1 MPGSN
6 LSTSRRRARRR
17 LDERLDVMRRHLVAF
32 SVPHGGWVAGIR
44 EALGMTRSDLAR
56 RMGVAPST
64 VARLEA
70 NERAGTIQLDTLRR
84 AAAEL
89 DCELV
94 YALVPR
100 RPLEGV
106 VLEQARKRATAQIA
120 LVEHTMLLEDQVP
133 SQSALQGMID
143 DSIAEIIDRPGLWN
157 D

>member
-1 MPGSN
+1 
-6 LSTSRRRARRR
+6 
-17 LDERLDVMRRHLVAF
+17 
-32 SVPHGGWVAGIR
+32 
-44 EALGMTRSDLAR
+44 MTRSDLAR

-100 RPLEGV
+100 RPLEGIV
-106 VLEQARKRATAQIA
+106 HEQARKRATAKIA

-133 SQSALQGMID
+133 SRSAIEDMID
-143 DSIAEIIDRPGLWN
+143 DSIAAIIDRPGLWN